1 MESGAGIP
9 EGRVTRATL
18 AVILARGLGSRLR
31 ADDGAVLTA
40 EQEAAAETGAKGL
53 MPVAGRP
60 FIDFLLHELA
70 DAGVTD
76 IVFVVGPDD
85 TQIRRRY
92 DTDNPPTRLRVRFA
106 VQQEPRGTAH
116 ALCAARDAVCAALGA
131 PTDDAHH
138 RHFLMCN
145 ADDLYPSASVRA
157 LVDLGGPGLIA
168 FDAESLL
175 AGGTMEPERIR
186 AFALLDIDDE
196 GVLRE
201 IVEKPAED
209 HPLALADT
217 RWVSMNLWRFTDAIF
232 DDCKTVQPSARGE
245 LELADAVRHAMAR
258 GERFMTVPQHV
269 AVPGLTH
276 RRDVAALDR
285 LLAGWVPRP

>member
-1 MESGAGIP
+1 M
-9 EGRVTRATL
+9 TRATL

-31 ADDGAVLTA
+31 ADDGVPLTE
-40 EQEAAAETGAKGL
+40 EQRAAAAAGDKGL

-60 FIDFLLHELA
+60 FLDYLLHELA

-76 IVFVVGPDD
+76 IVFVVSPDD
-85 TQIRRRY
+85 TLIRQRY
-92 DTDNPPTRLRVRFA
+92 DTDHPPSRLRVRYA

-116 ALCAARDAVCAALGA
+116 ALLSARDAVCAALGA
-131 PTDDAHH
+131 PTDDARQ

-157 LVDLGGPGLIA
+157 LVELGGPGLIA
-168 FDAESLL
+168 FDADALL

-186 AFALLDIDDE
+186 AFALLSIAED
-196 GVLRE
+196 GTLRE
-201 IVEKPAED
+201 IIEKPAVD
-209 HPLALADT
+209 HPLAVAPQ

-232 DDCKTVQPSARGE
+232 GDCESVTPSARGE

-258 GERFMTVPQHV
+258 GERFMIVPQHV

-276 RRDVAALDR
+276 RRDISALDT

>member
-1 MESGAGIP
+1 M
-9 EGRVTRATL
+9 TRATL

-31 ADDGAVLTA
+31 TDDGAPLTEA
-40 EQEAAAETGAKGL
+40 QRAAAAVGAKGL
-53 MPVAGRP
+53 VPVAGRP
-60 FIDFLLHELA
+60 FLDFLLHELA

-76 IVFVVGPDD
+76 VVFVVSPDD
-85 TQIRRRY
+85 TLIRQRY
-92 DTDNPPTRLRVRFA
+92 DTDAPPTRIRVRYA

-116 ALCAARDAVCAALGA
+116 ALLSARDAVCAALGA

-145 ADDLYPSASVRA
+145 ADDLYPSAAVRA
-157 LVDLGGPGLIA
+157 LVELGGPGLIA
-168 FDAESLL
+168 FDADALV
-175 AGGTMEPERIR
+175 AGGTIEPERIR
-186 AFALLDIDDE
+186 AFALLRIAED
-196 GVLRE
+196 GSLLE
-201 IVEKPAED
+201 IVEKPAAD
-209 HPLALADT
+209 HPLVLAPM

-232 DDCKTVQPSARGE
+232 ADCEAVAPSPRGE
-245 LELADAVRHAMAR
+245 LELADAVRRAIAR

-276 RRDVAALDR
+276 RRDVAALDT

>member
-1 MESGAGIP
+1 MEGGAGIP
-9 EGRVTRATL
+9 EGGVTRATL

-31 ADDGAVLTA
+31 ADDGAALTP
-40 EQEAAAETGAKGL
+40 EQERAAAAGAKGL

-60 FIDFLLHELA
+60 FLDFLLHELA
-70 DAGVTD
+70 DGGVTD
-76 IVFVVGPDD
+76 IVFVVAPDD
-85 TQIRRRY
+85 ALIRQRY
-92 DTDNPPTRLRVRFA
+92 DTDNPPSRLRVRFA

-116 ALCAARDAVCAALGA
+116 ALLAARDAVCAALGA

-157 LVDLGGPGLIA
+157 LVELGGPGLIA
-168 FDAESLL
+168 FDAEALL
-175 AGGTMEPERIR
+175 EGGTMAPERIR
-186 AFALLDIDDE
+186 AFALLGIGDD
-196 GVLRE
+196 GALTE
-201 IVEKPAED
+201 IVEKPPED
-209 HPLALADT
+209 HPLALADS

-232 DDCKTVQPSARGE
+232 GDCEAVQPSARGE

-285 LLAGWVPRP
+285 LLVGWVPRP

>member
-1 MESGAGIP
+1 MEDCAGIP
-9 EGRVTRATL
+9 EGGVTRATL

-31 ADDGAVLTA
+31 ADDGAPLTE
-40 EQEAAAETGAKGL
+40 EQEVAAEAGAKGL

-60 FIDFLLHELA
+60 FLDFLLHELA

-76 IVFVVGPDD
+76 IVFVVAPDD
-85 TQIRRRY
+85 TLIRQRY
-92 DTDNPPTRLRVRFA
+92 ESDASPTRLRVRFA
-106 VQQEPRGTAH
+106 VQHEARGTAH
-116 ALCAARDAVCAALGA
+116 ALLAARDAVCAALGA
-131 PTDDAHH
+131 PTDDARK

-157 LVDLGGPGLIA
+157 LVDLGGPGLVA
-168 FDAESLL
+168 FDADALL
-175 AGGTMEPERIR
+175 AGGTIEPARIR
-186 AFALLDIDDE
+186 SFALLAIGDD
-196 GVLRE
+196 GMLQE

-209 HPLALADT
+209 HPLALADS

-232 DDCKTVQPSARGE
+232 DDCVQVAPSPRGE

-258 GERFMTVPQHV
+258 GEHFLVVQQHV

-276 RRDVAALDR
+276 RRDVVALDA
-285 LLAGWVPRP
+285 LLGGWVPRP

>member
-1 MESGAGIP
+1 MEGGAGIS
-9 EGRVTRATL
+9 EGGVTRATL
-18 AVILARGLGSRLR
+18 AVILARGMGSRLR

-40 EQEAAAETGAKGL
+40 EQESAAAAGAKGL

-60 FIDFLLHELA
+60 FLDFLLHELA
-70 DAGVTD
+70 EAGVTD
-76 IVFVVGPDD
+76 IVFVVSPDD
-85 TQIRRRY
+85 TLIRQRY
-92 DTDNPPTRLRVRFA
+92 DTDAPPSRLRLRYA

-116 ALCAARDAVCAALGA
+116 ALLAARDAVCAALGA
-131 PTDDAHH
+131 PADDAHR

-157 LVDLGGPGLIA
+157 LVELGGPGLIA
-168 FDAESLL
+168 FDAEALL
-175 AGGTMEPERIR
+175 AGGTMEPARIR
-186 AFALLDIDDE
+186 AFALLDIGED
-196 GVLRE
+196 GALQE

-232 DDCKTVQPSARGE
+232 DDCAAVRPSARGE
-245 LELADAVRHAMAR
+245 LELADAVRYAIDR